1 MGEQEVGGQQG
12 QKPSNGDAR
21 FAALTRSAREVVLAI
36 DERRNVVSVGG
47 TAAGTN
53 QEEVLGK
60 AIDCLHPAAVASEA
74 HAKVVA
80 AVEQG
85 RPGSWFACGASMGTS
100 RFVCRVLPMQGA
112 DEIRALVF
120 IEDAG
125 AQDRAASALRTSEE
139 RLTRALDT
147 GRVGLYEIEP
157 SSYRGTV
164 SVALANL
171 LGIPC
176 VEMVPEEFLALI
188 HPEDRPRATAFF
200 HSLFAGE
207 KQTADIEYRIRDKN
221 GDYRWFFDRQARI
234 ERTDGSFHIAGVVFD
249 ITDLRELE
257 EKRSQLQRQLEQAQR
272 LESIGL
278 LAGGVAHD
286 FNNLLTVIL
295 TGTRLAQHAV
305 AKGGDPREDLE
316 YVVTAAERAAELTQQ
331 LLAFGRRSSLALGS
345 IDVAE
350 LAGRVIRL
358 AKRLLPKNIEIAL
371 EPFPA
376 KAVVQGDSQ
385 QLEQALVNLC
395 INARDAMPAGG
406 RLRLN
411 VSVVDANVEIRVRD
425 NGSGIA
431 ACDLERI
438 FEPFFTTKPPG
449 AGTGLGLAMVHG
461 IVQQHQGSIEVDSAE
476 GHGTTFTIRLPVC
489 WGEVTQSSS
498 PPHGA
503 SRGSGRVLVAEDE
516 VMVLALVERILT
528 EAGYEV
534 TAALDGAEALKKF
547 AEEEHGFDL
556 VLLDAIMPRLDGW
569 STYEQ
574 LRISAPDVPVLF
586 CSGYAATSIPG
597 QLGAGGP
604 RLIPKPYQPEVL
616 IRAVG
621 EAIAQSRRGGPHD
634 E

>member
-1 MGEQEVGGQQG
+1 MGGREVGGQQG
-12 QKPSNGDAR
+12 REPRGSDAR

-36 DERRNVVSVGG
+36 DKQRNIVSVGG

-53 QEEVLGK
+53 EEEVLGK

-74 HAKVVA
+74 HAKVIS

-85 RPGSWFACGASMGTS
+85 MPGSWFVCGASTDNR
-100 RFVCRVLPMQGA
+100 RFACRVLPMHGA

-157 SSYRGTV
+157 NSYRGTV
-164 SVALANL
+164 SAALANL
-171 LGIPC
+171 LGIQC
-176 VEMVPEEFLALI
+176 VEMAPEDFLALI

-200 HSLFAGE
+200 HALFSGV
-207 KQTADIEYRIRDKN
+207 KKTDDIEYRIRDRN

-234 ERTDGSFHIAGVVFD
+234 ERPDGTFHIAGVIFD

-272 LESIGL
+272 LESIGM

-295 TGTRLAQHAV
+295 TGSRLAQHAL
-305 AKGGDPREDLE
+305 AKGADPREDLE
-316 YVVTAAERAAELTQQ
+316 YVVAAAERAAELTQR
-331 LLAFGRRSSLALGS
+331 LLAFGRRSSLSLGS
-345 IDVAE
+345 VDVAE

-358 AKRLLPKNIEIAL
+358 AKRLLPENVEISL
-371 EPFPA
+371 EPLP
-376 KAVVQGDSQ
+376 KRAVVQGDSQ

-406 RLRLN
+406 RLRLS
-411 VSVVDANVEIRVRD
+411 VSVADANVEVRVRD
-425 NGSGIA
+425 TGSGIA

-438 FEPFFTTKPPG
+438 FEPFFTTKPLG

-461 IVQQHQGSIEVDSAE
+461 IMQQHQGSIEVDSAE
-476 GHGTTFTIRLPVC
+476 GHGTTFTIRLPAF
-489 WGEVTQSSS
+489 WGEVTQSS
-498 PPHGA
+498 PPPDGA

-547 AEEEHGFDL
+547 AEEEQRFDL
-556 VLLDAIMPRLDGW
+556 VLLDAVMPRLDGW

-574 LRISAPDVPVLF
+574 LRNLAPGVPVLF
-586 CSGYAATSIPG
+586 CSGYAAASIPG
-597 QLGAGGP
+597 QFGAGGP

-616 IRAVG
+616 LHAVG
-621 EAIAQSRRGGPHD
+621 EAIAQSRRGGPQD